1 MIAMVRKGGFEPP
14 RLSAPP
20 PQDGVSASSTTS
32 AAYNLPIFNN
42 LTRSAFEGVPDC
54 TGFCTDLLHS
64 TRISGRSRF
73 PSRANNLSTA
83 SFAGMH
89 VVHRGFNVIVSRH
102 VLQRERIRVLPSLGQ
117 KRVPQRM
124 QAGVRVCLDLFAQ
137 LCHLLFE
144 HPGSERLGPILRPG
158 EHVVAV

>member
-1 MIAMVRKGGFEPP
+1 MVIRTVIHINKTPLEPKPEFYLRMMAMVRKGGFEPP

-73 PSRANNLSTA
+73 PSRVNNLST
-83 SFAGMH
+83 
-89 VVHRGFNVIVSRH
+89 
-102 VLQRERIRVLPSLGQ
+102 
-117 KRVPQRM
+117 
-124 QAGVRVCLDLFAQ
+124 
-137 LCHLLFE
+137 
-144 HPGSERLGPILRPG
+144 
-158 EHVVAV
+158 